1 MTKVYLNQIATA
13 VPDHDV
19 HRHFVDFVPSLLADE
34 QKNRLFRRMANRAQ
48 IEHRYSFFKG
58 GEDNPDDL
66 DTMRFYRRGAFP
78 DTAARM
84 KLYEAHALPLI
95 CKAIDQLVSADS
107 KQAISHLIVTSCT
120 GFYAPGLDLQIV
132 EHYGM
137 SPTVE
142 RSMIGFMGCYAAF
155 NALKLARHIVRSE
168 PAAKV
173 LIVNLELCTLHLQE
187 TADLEQVLSFLIFAD
202 GCAASLV
209 SSDPAGLLLE
219 DFYSTVLPD
228 SATQITW
235 HVGHSGFDMHLSGAV
250 PHTIAQHIPQLLH
263 DILGHVPRDAV
274 RHWAIHPG
282 GRSILDSVQEHAGLT
297 DAEIHSSRKILR
309 RYGNMSSAT
318 IMFVLKDIMASANNP
333 GQGCAMAFGPGVTV
347 ESMRFV
353 KEATA
358 NEPS

>member
-1 MTKVYLNQIATA
+1 MTDVYLNQIATA

-34 QKNRLFRRMANRAQ
+34 QKSRLFRRMANRAQ
-48 IEHRYSFFKG
+48 IEHRYSFFKTG
-58 GEDNPDDL
+58 DSPDDL
-66 DTMRFYRRGAFP
+66 ETTRFYQRGAFP

-84 KLYEAHALPLI
+84 KLYKTHALPLI
-95 CKAIDQLVSADS
+95 CKALDQLLTADV
-107 KQAISHLIVTSCT
+107 QQTVSHLIVTSCT

-187 TADLEQVLSFLIFAD
+187 TADLEQILSFLLFAD

-209 SSDPAGLLLE
+209 SSEPAGLLLE
-219 DFYSTVLPD
+219 DFHSTVLPA

-235 HVGHSGFDMHLSGAV
+235 HIGHSGFNMQLSGAV
-250 PHTIAQHIPQLLH
+250 PHTIAKHVPHLLP
-263 DILGHVPRDAV
+263 DILGSNPRDAV

-282 GRSILDSVQEHAGLT
+282 GRSILDSVQEHIGLT
-297 DAEIHSSRKILR
+297 DAEIHNSREVLR

-318 IMFVLKDIMASANNP
+318 IMFVLKNILEHADNP
-333 GQGCAMAFGPGVTV
+333 GAGCAMAFGPGITV

-353 KEATA
+353 KEAAA
-358 NEPS
+358 NAPS